1 MDRHIWHCWP
11 DEASPTYELTLLSE
25 IIRGQSPVVTPGCFP
40 VVPNYVGVTDVGCVQ
55 TARAACVFSGFC

>member
-25 IIRGQSPVVTPGCFP
+25 IIRGLSPVVIVALYGCSDKT
-40 VVPNYVGVTDVGCVQ
+40 YLHW
-55 TARAACVFSGFC
+55 